1 MTFALE
7 RFCRLYIR
15 EIVRLHGVPVS
26 IVSDRDPRFTAHFWK
41 SFQKAMGTRLT
52 MSTAFHPQTD
62 GQSERTIQVLEDMLR
77 ACVLDHKSGWE
88 EHLPLVEFAYN
99 NSYQE
104 SIQMAPYEALY
115 GRPCRSPLCWTE
127 VGESSITG
135 PDLIRDTSEK
145 VSLIRQRL
153 LTAQS
158 RQKSYADVRRL
169 PLEFEV
175 GDHVFLKVMPKRG
188 VVRFGKRGKL
198 SPRFIGPFEILER
211 VGTVAYRLA
220 LPPSMSGVHE
230 VFHVSMLRKYA
241 PDPTHVVDWGQIEI
255 DTDGTFEE
263 GPVRIVDSRDQV
275 LQRKTV
281 RLVKVLWIHYGVEEF
296 TWEREDTMRATYPF
310 LFRDEGTWFSCL
322 EIK

>member
-1 MTFALE
+1 MTFTLE
-7 RFCRLYIR
+7 RFCQLYIR

-41 SFQKAMGTRLT
+41 SFQKAVGIRLT
-52 MSTAFHPQTD
+52 MSIAFHPQTD

-77 ACVLDHKSGWE
+77 ACVLDHKGSWE

-99 NSYQE
+99 NSYQA
-104 SIQMAPYEALY
+104 SIRMALYEALY

-158 RQKSYADVRRL
+158 RQKSYADVRRR

-175 GDHVFLKVMPKRG
+175 RDHIFLKVMPKRG
-188 VVRFGKRGKL
+188 VVRSGKRGKL
-198 SPRFIGPFEILER
+198 SSRFIGPFEILER
-211 VGTVAYRLA
+211 VGTIAYRLA
-220 LPPSMSGVHE
+220 LLPCMSGVHE
-230 VFHVSMLRKYA
+230 VFHVSMLQKYTL
-241 PDPTHVVDWGQIEI
+241 DPAHVVDWGQIEV

-263 GPVRIVDSRDQV
+263 GPVCIVDSRDQV
-275 LQRKTV
+275 LRRMTV
-281 RLVKVLWIHYGVEEF
+281 RLVRVLWRLYGVDESM
-296 TWEREDTMRATYPF
+296 WEREDTMRATYPF
-310 LFRDEGTWFSCL
+310 LFRNEGTWFSRL
-322 EIK
+322 PFK

>member
-1 MTFALE
+1 M
-7 RFCRLYIR
+7 
-15 EIVRLHGVPVS
+15 
-26 IVSDRDPRFTAHFWK
+26 SDRDPRFTAHFWK

-62 GQSERTIQVLEDMLR
+62 GHSERTIYVLEDMQR
-77 ACVLDHKSGWE
+77 ACVLDHKGSRE

-99 NSYQE
+99 NSYQA

-135 PDLIRDTSEK
+135 PDLIRDTFEK

-158 RQKSYADVRRL
+158 RQKSYADVRRR

-175 GDHVFLKVMPKRG
+175 GDHVFLRVMPKRG
-188 VVRFGKRGKL
+188 VVRLGKRGKL
-198 SPRFIGPFEILER
+198 SPRFIGPFEILET

-230 VFHVSMLRKYA
+230 VFHVSMLQKYT
-241 PDPTHVVDWGQIEI
+241 PDPAHVVDWGQIEV
-255 DTDGTFEE
+255 DRDGTFEE

-275 LQRKTV
+275 LRRKTV
-281 RLVKVLWIHYGVEEF
+281 RLVLVLWRHHGVEESM
-296 TWEREDTMRATYPF
+296 WEREDTIWATYPF
-310 LFRDEGTWFSCL
+310 LFRDEGTWFSRL
-322 EIK
+322 RFK